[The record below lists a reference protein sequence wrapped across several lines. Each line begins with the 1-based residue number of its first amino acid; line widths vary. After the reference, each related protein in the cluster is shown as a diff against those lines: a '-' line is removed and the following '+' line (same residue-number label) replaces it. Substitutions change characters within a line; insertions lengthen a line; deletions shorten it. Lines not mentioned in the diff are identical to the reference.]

1 MRLTLVTAAIA
12 TDFEH
17 PEDAASASVRTF
29 STAPQL
35 GTLSLAAV
43 LEAHSIK
50 PQVVNL
56 DQLYYR
62 YLDECGARGLNDF
75 PAWAA
80 PRLISTGAA
89 IYGLS
94 TICSSYPLTLRIA
107 AHLKALQPDCTV
119 VLGGPQASV
128 VDLATLAAF
137 PSVDFVLRGEA
148 ERTLPRFFEEW
159 SGRRRFSDVPGLSF
173 RSPFGPVRNSDAPVI
188 DDLDSLPFP
197 AYHLTGELAGA
208 SYAML
213 ELGRGCPFACTFC
226 STNDFF
232 RRKFRVKSPARVLT
246 EMRAIAEQ
254 YGIRRFELVHDM
266 FTVDRRRVVDFCRH
280 LIDSG
285 EKFQWSSSAR
295 TDFVD
300 EELLELMAAAGCAG
314 VFFGIETGS
323 SRMQRIIDKD
333 LDPGRARNMIA
344 AAERLG
350 IATTV
355 SLITGFPEENHED
368 LRQTV
373 GMYVHSLR
381 HPNSSPQLNLLAPL
395 AGTPVHAAHRGKM
408 FLDDLCSDM
417 SHQGRSQN
425 ESDRELIRRYP
436 DIFPNFYSLPA
447 PGLDRA
453 FCLELREFLRAA
465 SVRLRWILV
474 AAHVFDLFCDWRRQ
488 RIALHPELHGGELR
502 HYYTQKLFADEF
514 VAFAYRGAGGA
525 LRALL
530 TAYRKLRREEAR
542 DSALP
547 RGRLPV
553 RVPGLH
559 VIALDFDI
567 QAVIDSLKSG
577 QVAPLRRV
585 RRYYRTEPAV
595 ESGTRLVRIAP
606 LIYRALKLCDG
617 RHTVPPAILQP
628 LCQRGFIA
636 RYRSA
641 SRAAASHSGAGSNSA
656 YRLAN
661 VRASAQNQLSIQP
674 R

>member
-29 STAPQL
+29 SAAPQL
-35 GTLSLAAV
+35 GTLSLASV
-43 LEAHSIK
+43 LEANSVDLR
-50 PQVVNL
+50 VVNL
-56 DQLYYR
+56 DRLFYA
-62 YLDECGARGLNDF
+62 YLTECGTRGLDDF
-75 PAWAA
+75 PAWVA
-80 PRLISTGAA
+80 PKLLSSGAA
-89 IYGLS
+89 IYGLG

-107 AHLKALQPDCTV
+107 AQLKSLQPDCTV
-119 VLGGPQASV
+119 LLGGPQASV

-137 PSVDFVLRGEA
+137 PSVDFILRGEA
-148 ERTLPRFFEEW
+148 ERTLPQFLEEW
-159 SGRRRFSDVPGLSF
+159 LGTRNFSAIPGLSF
-173 RSPFGPVRNSDAPVI
+173 RSPFGPARNPDAPVI
-188 DDLDSLPFP
+188 DDLDTLPLP
-197 AYHLTGELAGA
+197 AYHLTGELENA

-232 RRKFRVKSPARVLT
+232 RRKFRVKSPACMLAG
-246 EMRAIAEQ
+246 MRAISQ
-254 YGIRRFELVHDM
+254 RYGIRRFELVHDM

-300 EELLELMAAAGCAG
+300 DELLELMAAAGCVG

-323 SRMQRIIDKD
+323 RRMQRIIGKD
-333 LDPGRARNMIA
+333 LDPDRARLMIA

-355 SLITGFPEENHED
+355 SLITGFPEENHDD
-368 LRQTV
+368 LRETA

-395 AGTPVHAAHRGKM
+395 AGTPIHAQHRERM

-425 ESDRELIRRYP
+425 ESDRALIRRYP
-436 DIFPNFYSLPA
+436 DIFPNFYSLPT
-447 PGLDRA
+447 PELDRA
-453 FCLELREFLRAA
+453 LCLELREFLRAA

-474 AAHVFDLFCDWRRQ
+474 ASNLFDLFCQWRLH
-488 RIALHPELHGGELR
+488 RIQLHPQLNGGALR

-514 VAFAYRGAGGA
+514 AAFAYRGARGA
-525 LRALL
+525 LKALL
-530 TAYRKLRREEAR
+530 TAYRKLRREETR

-553 RVPGLH
+553 RVPHLH

-567 QAVIDSLKSG
+567 QAVIDSLKS
-577 QVAPLRRV
+577 APAAPVRRV
-585 RRYYRTEPAV
+585 RRYYRTEPTPDGA
-595 ESGTRLVRIAP
+595 TRLVRIAP
-606 LIYRALKLCDG
+606 LIFRVLKLCDG
-617 RHTVPPAILQP
+617 RHTVPAAILEP
-628 LCQRGFIA
+628 LHQRGFIA
-636 RYRSA
+636 MYRNA
-641 SRAAASHSGAGSNSA
+641 SRAPASQPGAGSNSA
-656 YRLAN
+656 YKLAN
-661 VRASAQNQLSIQP
+661 ARASAQNQPSIQA